1 MEVVISIG
9 IGIIIVFIALNLIK
23 KEVKKASFF
32 KHVQRPEGRL
42 GGDSSLI
49 AQIQVM
55 EQTIDDMNQSF
66 YEIVNDLEGHY
77 SGHEKEIE
85 IMNEKLIKLQE
96 SVDDLTRSIYY
107 QNKRL
112 KESSSE
118 RKVETSIPEEP
129 NISNTGSAKDHAY
142 KEAIRLR
149 ALGYDDQ
156 EIAKRMH
163 KGVRE
168 IKMLLSIKK

>member
-9 IGIIIVFIALNLIK
+9 IGIIIVFIALQLIK

-32 KHVQRPEGRL
+32 KHVQTSEGHSR
-42 GGDSSLI
+42 GDASLI
-49 AQIQVM
+49 SQIQVM

-66 YEIVNDLEGHY
+66 YEIVSDLEGHY

-85 IMNEKLIKLQE
+85 IINDKLVKLQE
-96 SVDDLTRSIYY
+96 SVEDLTRSIYY
-107 QNKRL
+107 QNKTL
-112 KESSSE
+112 KESSIE
-118 RKVETSIPEEP
+118 KKPVTPILEEP
-129 NISNTGSAKDHAY
+129 ILSSTMSAKDQAY
-142 KEAIRLR
+142 KEALRLK